1 MYKKEEFEELLEE
14 ISKIKN
20 ERIQKNLMSFLL
32 EITED
37 NKNVEKLRNNVI
49 YKSDKE
55 KFDYGKY
62 QKI

>member
-1 MYKKEEFEELLEE
+1 MYKEEEFEELLEE

-20 ERIQKNLMSFLL
+20 ERIQKILMSFLL

-55 KFDYGKY
+55 KFLK
-62 QKI
+62 K

>member
-1 MYKKEEFEELLEE
+1 MYKEEEFEELLEE
-14 ISKIKN
+14 ISEIKN
-20 ERIQKNLMSFLL
+20 ERIQKILMSFLL

-55 KFDYGKY
+55 KFLK
-62 QKI
+62 K

>member
-1 MYKKEEFEELLEE
+1 MTIYKEEEFEELLEE
-14 ISKIKN
+14 ISEIKN
-20 ERIQKNLMSFLL
+20 ERIQKILMSFLL

-55 KFDYGKY
+55 KFLK
-62 QKI
+62 K